1 MAKNKKAT
9 LDVKAPVDA
18 KDVASNI
25 VKMPVSQYLRKNNY
39 AYMVYTNTDRAIP
52 LVSSGVKP
60 GAQRLL
66 YSMMQDGVLPDASP
80 QKSAK
85 LTSSATGNYHPHGQ
99 SAMYGTLAT
108 LASDYGRL
116 KLIEGIGSFG
126 MTPGDT
132 PAADRYTEARLDEV
146 GYDIVREVKDGATPM
161 RATYDNKRQEPW
173 YLPSTYP
180 VLLMMGAMGI
190 GEGWSTNTPAH
201 NPREVIAAVKLVLEN
216 PDATTDDIL
225 EVMPGPDWG
234 TGGTII
240 GDISGIKEY
249 YETGRGKLTVRANY
263 TITNKKIR
271 FTEIPPGVL
280 VPTLIEGKKKGD
292 KPRPGLNDLVRQGV
306 IAGVSDTADH
316 SDLDKGLAI
325 DVIVKRGHTPES
337 VLEELFRH
345 TDLETTYAASIVALD
360 NDLTPRWWSVREL
373 IDSFIELRDGV
384 IINRSLH
391 ELKNLDD
398 KLLRQQAI
406 AVIALDKES
415 VARILLDSDDKQTA
429 KQQLLDKEFVIDKK
443 HQELFEGRGSFIL
456 NEEQAEYV
464 VNMPMYRLTKAD
476 TLEALSNL
484 QKTLDRIEYL
494 ETIVQDND
502 IRRGIISE
510 ELDETLKLFDDPW
523 YDRRTV
529 IDETINPVS
538 RAEDMPDD
546 EKLRTLWKLDTEL
559 HILGEKGRVIPDGHL
574 VWAGFSDGKVKMF
587 EGGGLPGTIV
597 DKPIAPKVDEV
608 IASGVINPETQDIVF
623 VTRGKN
629 KQNTAKI
636 LRLDPTGVSVQGIAG
651 NGVAGIKILEGD
663 EIVSVMSVNKADQL
677 LIMSE
682 TSHKVVPVSEIPYK
696 GRGAQGVGVFKL
708 AGKDGGVIAVEHGP
722 GFTVNGKDPK
732 VGAYQSTPV
741 RKVAESFEKLKVS
754 DVQTT

>member
-1 MAKNKKAT
+1 MAKSKKSS
-9 LDVKAPVDA
+9 LDMKSPVNHRDA
-18 KDVASNI
+18 ASNI

-146 GYDIVREVKDGATPM
+146 GYDIVREVKDGAVPM

-173 YLPSTYP
+173 YLPATFP
-180 VLLMMGAMGI
+180 VLLSMGAMGI

-216 PDATTDDIL
+216 PEATIDDIL

-240 GDISGIKEY
+240 GDTSGIKEY
-249 YETGRGKLTVRANY
+249 YETGRGKITVRANY

-325 DVIVKRGHTPES
+325 DVTVKRGHTPES
-337 VLEELFRH
+337 VLEDLFRY

-373 IDSFIELRDGV
+373 IDSFIELRDSV
-384 IINRSLH
+384 IISRSLY
-391 ELKNLDD
+391 ELKKLDD
-398 KLLRQQAI
+398 KMLRLQAI
-406 AVIALDKES
+406 AVIALDKET
-415 VARILLDSDDKQTA
+415 VARILLDSDNKQTA
-429 KQQLLDKEFVIDKK
+429 KQHLLDKKFLIDQQ
-443 HQELFEGRGSFIL
+443 HRELFEGETSFIL
-456 NEEQAEYV
+456 NDDQAEYV

-476 TLEALSNL
+476 TLEALTNL
-484 QKTLDRIEYL
+484 RKTLDRIAYL
-494 ETIVQDND
+494 ENLVQDD
-502 IRRGIISE
+502 ALRRTVIRE

-529 IDETINPVS
+529 IDETIRPVS

-546 EKLRTLWKLDTEL
+546 EKLRTMWKLDTEM

-574 VWAGFSDGKVKMF
+574 VWAGFNNGKVKLF

-597 DKPIAPKVDEV
+597 DKPVAPKIDEV

-623 VTRGKN
+623 VTKGTN
-629 KQNTAKI
+629 KQNTAKV
-636 LRLDPTGVSVQGIAG
+636 LRLDPSGISVQGIAG
-651 NGVAGIKILEGD
+651 NGVAGIKLLEGD
-663 EIVSVMSVNKADQL
+663 EVTAVMAVNKSDQL

-682 TSHKVVPVSEIPYK
+682 TSYKVLPVSEVPYK

-708 AGKDGGVIAVEHGP
+708 VGKDSGVLAVEHGL
-722 GFTVNGKDPK
+722 GFVVNGSEPK
-732 VGAYQSTPV
+732 VGTYQSTPV
-741 RKVAESFEKLKVS
+741 RKVAESFEKAKPTGV
-754 DVQTT
+754 

>member
-9 LDVKAPVDA
+9 LDVKAPVDV

-216 PDATTDDIL
+216 PNATTDDIL

-292 KPRPGLNDLVRQGV
+292 KPRPGLNDLVRQGI

-337 VLEELFRH
+337 VLEDLFRH

-429 KQQLLDKEFVIDKK
+429 KQQLLDKEFIIEKK

-484 QKTLDRIEYL
+484 QKTLDRIDYL

-502 IRRGIISE
+502 IRRRIIGE

-636 LRLDPTGVSVQGIAG
+636 LRLDPSGVSVQGIAG

-663 EIVSVMSVNKADQL
+663 EIVSVMAVNKADQL

-708 AGKDGGVIAVEHGP
+708 AGKDGGVMAVEHGP
-722 GFTVNGKDPK
+722 GFVVNGKEPK

-741 RKVAESFEKLKVS
+741 RKVAESFEKLKAS
-754 DVQTT
+754 DVKEN

>member
-1 MAKNKKAT
+1 MAKSKKSS
-9 LDVKAPVDA
+9 LDMKSPVKHR
-18 KDVASNI
+18 DVASNI

-146 GYDIVREVKDGATPM
+146 GYDIVREVKDGAVPM

-173 YLPSTYP
+173 YLPATFP
-180 VLLMMGAMGI
+180 VLLSMGAMGI

-216 PDATTDDIL
+216 PEATTDDIL

-240 GDISGIKEY
+240 GDTSGIKEY
-249 YETGRGKLTVRANY
+249 YETGRGKITVRANY

-325 DVIVKRGHTPES
+325 DVTVKRGHTPES
-337 VLEELFRH
+337 VLEDLFRH

-360 NDLTPRWWSVREL
+360 NDLNPRWWSVREL
-373 IDSFIELRDGV
+373 IDSFIELRDSV

-391 ELKNLDD
+391 ELKNLDE
-398 KLLRQQAI
+398 KMLRQQAI
-406 AVIALDKES
+406 AVIALDKET
-415 VARILLDSDDKQTA
+415 VARILLDSDNKQTA
-429 KQQLLDKEFVIDKK
+429 KQQLLDKEFLIDQQ
-443 HQELFEGRGSFIL
+443 HRELFEGETSFIL
-456 NEEQAEYV
+456 NDEQAEYV

-476 TLEALSNL
+476 TLEALTNL

-494 ETIVQDND
+494 ENLVQDD
-502 IRRGIISE
+502 DLRRTVICE

-529 IDETINPVS
+529 IDETISPVS

-546 EKLRTLWKLDTEL
+546 EKLRTLWKLDTEM
-559 HILGEKGRVIPDGHL
+559 HILGEKGRIIPDGHL
-574 VWAGFSDGKVKMF
+574 VWAGFSNGKAKLF

-597 DKPIAPKVDEV
+597 DKPVAPKIDEV
-608 IASGVINPETQDIVF
+608 VASGVINPETQDIVF

-629 KQNTAKI
+629 KQNTAKV
-636 LRLDPTGVSVQGIAG
+636 LRLDSSGISVQGIAG
-651 NGVAGIKILEGD
+651 NGVAGIKLLDGD
-663 EIVSVMSVNKADQL
+663 EIVAVMAVNKSDQL

-682 TSHKVVPVSEIPYK
+682 TSYKVLPVSEVPYK

-708 AGKDGGVIAVEHGP
+708 VGNDSGVLAVEHGL
-722 GFTVNGKDPK
+722 GFVVNGSEPK
-732 VGAYQSTPV
+732 VGTYQSTPV
-741 RKVAESFEKLKVS
+741 RKVAESFEKAKPTGV
-754 DVQTT
+754 

>member
-1 MAKNKKAT
+1 MAKSKKSS
-9 LDVKAPVDA
+9 LDMKSPVNHRDA
-18 KDVASNI
+18 ASNI

-146 GYDIVREVKDGATPM
+146 GYDIVREVKDGAVPM

-173 YLPSTYP
+173 YLPATFP
-180 VLLMMGAMGI
+180 VLLSMGAMGI

-216 PDATTDDIL
+216 PEATIDDIL

-240 GDISGIKEY
+240 GDTSGIKEY
-249 YETGRGKLTVRANY
+249 YETGRGKITVRANY

-325 DVIVKRGHTPES
+325 DVTVKRGHTPES
-337 VLEELFRH
+337 VLEDLFRH

-373 IDSFIELRDGV
+373 IDSFIELRDSV

-398 KLLRQQAI
+398 KMLRQQAI
-406 AVIALDKES
+406 AVIALDKET
-415 VARILLDSDDKQTA
+415 VARILLDSDNKQTA
-429 KQQLLDKEFVIDKK
+429 KQHLLDKKFLIDQQ
-443 HQELFEGRGSFIL
+443 HRELFEGETSFIL
-456 NEEQAEYV
+456 NDDQAEYV

-476 TLEALSNL
+476 TLEALTNL
-484 QKTLDRIEYL
+484 RKTLDRIAYL
-494 ETIVQDND
+494 ENLVQDD
-502 IRRGIISE
+502 ALRRTVIRE

-529 IDETINPVS
+529 IDETIRPVS

-546 EKLRTLWKLDTEL
+546 EKLRTMWKLDTEM

-574 VWAGFSDGKVKMF
+574 VWAGFNNGKVKLF

-597 DKPIAPKVDEV
+597 DKPVAPKIDEV

-623 VTRGKN
+623 VTKGTN
-629 KQNTAKI
+629 KQNTAKV
-636 LRLDPTGVSVQGIAG
+636 LRLDPSGISVQGIAG
-651 NGVAGIKILEGD
+651 NGVAGIKLLEGD
-663 EIVSVMSVNKADQL
+663 EVTAVMAVNKSDQV

-682 TSHKVVPVSEIPYK
+682 TSYKVLPVSEVPYK

-708 AGKDGGVIAVEHGP
+708 VGKDSGVLAVEHGL
-722 GFTVNGKDPK
+722 GFVVNGSEPK
-732 VGAYQSTPV
+732 VGTYQSTPV
-741 RKVAESFEKLKVS
+741 RKVAESFEKAKPTGV
-754 DVQTT
+754 

>member
-1 MAKNKKAT
+1 MAKTKKAT
-9 LDVKAPVDA
+9 LDVKTPVDA

-66 YSMMQDGVLPDASP
+66 YSMMQDGVLPNASP
-80 QKSAK
+80 HKSAK
-85 LTSSATGNYHPHGQ
+85 ITSAATGNYHPHGDT
-99 SAMYGTLAT
+99 AMYGTLAT
-108 LASDYGRL
+108 LASDYSRL
-116 KLIEGIGSFG
+116 RLIEGIGSFG

-146 GYDIVREVKDGATPM
+146 GYDIVREVKDGAVPM

-173 YLPSTYP
+173 YLPATFP
-180 VLLMMGAMGI
+180 VLLSMGAMGI

-216 PDATTDDIL
+216 PDTTTDDIL

-240 GDISGIKEY
+240 GDVSGIKEY
-249 YETGRGKLTVRANY
+249 YETGRGKITVRANY

-271 FTEIPPGVL
+271 FNEIPPGVL

-325 DVIVKRGHTPES
+325 DVTVKRGHTPES
-337 VLEELFRH
+337 VLEDLFRH

-373 IDSFIELRDGV
+373 IDSFIELRDSV

-391 ELKNLDD
+391 ELKNLDE
-398 KLLRQQAI
+398 KMLRQQAI
-406 AVIALDKES
+406 AVIALDKET
-415 VARILLDSDDKQTA
+415 VARILLDSDNKQTA
-429 KQQLLDKEFVIDKK
+429 KQHLLDKEFLIDKK
-443 HQELFEGRGSFIL
+443 HRALFEGETSFIL
-456 NEEQAEYV
+456 NDEQAEYV

-476 TLEALSNL
+476 TLEALTNL

-494 ETIVQDND
+494 EALVQDDALRRNV
-502 IRRGIISE
+502 IRE

-529 IDETINPVS
+529 IDETISPVS

-546 EKLRTLWKLDTEL
+546 EKLRTMWKLDTEM

-574 VWAGFSDGKVKMF
+574 VWAGFSDGKVKLF

-597 DKPIAPKVDEV
+597 DKPVAPKIDKVL
-608 IASGVINPETQDIVF
+608 ATGVINPELQDVVF

-636 LRLDPTGVSVQGIAG
+636 LRLDPSAISVQGIAG

-663 EIVSVMSVNKADQL
+663 EIVSVMAVNKADQL

-732 VGAYQSTPV
+732 VGSYQSTPV
-741 RKVAESFEKLKVS
+741 RKVAESFEKLKSSEV
-754 DVQTT
+754 

>member
-1 MAKNKKAT
+1 MAKSKKAK
-9 LDVKAPVDA
+9 LDVKAPVKHA
-18 KDVASNI
+18 DVASNV

-146 GYDIVREVKDGATPM
+146 GYDIVREVKAGAVPM

-173 YLPSTYP
+173 YLPATFP
-180 VLLMMGAMGI
+180 VLLSMGAMGI

-216 PDATTDDIL
+216 PEATIDDIL

-240 GDISGIKEY
+240 GDTSGIKEY
-249 YETGRGKLTVRANY
+249 YETGRGKITVRANY

-325 DVIVKRGHTPES
+325 DVTVKRGHTPES
-337 VLEELFRH
+337 VLEDLFRH

-373 IDSFIELRDGV
+373 IDSFIELRDSV
-384 IINRSLH
+384 IISRSLY

-398 KLLRQQAI
+398 KMLRQQAI
-406 AVIALDKES
+406 AVIALDKET
-415 VARILLDSDDKQTA
+415 VARILLDSDNKQTA
-429 KQQLLDKEFVIDKK
+429 KQHLLDKKFLIDQQ
-443 HQELFEGRGSFIL
+443 HRELFEGETSFIL
-456 NEEQAEYV
+456 NDDQAEYV

-476 TLEALSNL
+476 TLEALTNL
-484 QKTLDRIEYL
+484 RKTLDRIAYL
-494 ETIVQDND
+494 ENLVQDD
-502 IRRGIISE
+502 ALRRTVIRE
-510 ELDETLKLFDDPW
+510 ELDKTLKLFDDPW

-529 IDETINPVS
+529 IDETIRPVS

-546 EKLRTLWKLDTEL
+546 EKLRTMWKLDTEM

-574 VWAGFSDGKVKMF
+574 VWAGFNNGKVKLF

-597 DKPIAPKVDEV
+597 DKPVAPKIDEV

-623 VTRGKN
+623 VTKGTN
-629 KQNTAKI
+629 KQNTAKV
-636 LRLDPTGVSVQGIAG
+636 LRLDPSGISVQGIAG
-651 NGVAGIKILEGD
+651 NGVAGIKLLEGD
-663 EIVSVMSVNKADQL
+663 EVTAVMAVNKSDQV

-682 TSHKVVPVSEIPYK
+682 TSYKVLPVSEVPYK

-708 AGKDGGVIAVEHGP
+708 VGKDSGVLAVEHGL
-722 GFTVNGKDPK
+722 GFVVNGSEPK
-732 VGAYQSTPV
+732 VGTYQSTPV
-741 RKVAESFEKLKVS
+741 RKVAESFEKAKPTGV
-754 DVQTT
+754 

>member
-1 MAKNKKAT
+1 MAKTKKST
-9 LDVKAPVDA
+9 LDVKAPIKLEDA
-18 KDVASNI
+18 ASSI

-66 YSMMQDGVLPDASP
+66 YSMMQDGVVPDASP

-85 LTSSATGNYHPHGQ
+85 LTSAATGNYHPHGQ

-180 VLLMMGAMGI
+180 VLLMMGATGI

-292 KPRPGLNDLVRQGV
+292 NPRPGLNDLVRQGI

-325 DVIVKRGHTPES
+325 DVVVKRGHTPES

-384 IINRSLH
+384 IINRSLD
-391 ELKNLDD
+391 ELKNLDE
-398 KLLRQQAI
+398 KMLRQQATT
-406 AVIALDKES
+406 VIALNKET
-415 VARILLDSDDKQTA
+415 VARILLDSDDKQGA
-429 KQQLLDKEFVIDKK
+429 KQELLDKEFEIEKENQ
-443 HQELFEGRGSFIL
+443 HLFEGESVFRL
-456 NEEQAEYV
+456 NDDQAEYV

-476 TLEALSNL
+476 TLEALTNL

-494 ETIVQDND
+494 ETIVQDGD
-502 IRRGIISE
+502 MRRGIIGD
-510 ELDETLKLFDDPW
+510 ELDETLKLFEDPW
-523 YDRRTV
+523 YDRRTT
-529 IDETINPVS
+529 IDETISPVS

-546 EKLRTLWKLDTEL
+546 EKLRTLWKLDTEM
-559 HILGEKGRVIPDGHL
+559 HVLGERGRVIPDGHL
-574 VWAGFSDGKVKMF
+574 VWAGFRDGKIKLF
-587 EGGGLPGTIV
+587 EGRGLPGTIV
-597 DKPIAPKVDEV
+597 DKPVAPKIDEV
-608 IASGVINPETQDIVF
+608 IATGVINPETQDIVI
-623 VTRGKN
+623 VT
-629 KQNTAKI
+629 
-636 LRLDPTGVSVQGIAG
+636 
-651 NGVAGIKILEGD
+651 
-663 EIVSVMSVNKADQL
+663 
-677 LIMSE
+677 
-682 TSHKVVPVSEIPYK
+682 PVSYTHLTLPTIYS
-696 GRGAQGVGVFKL
+696 V
-708 AGKDGGVIAVEHGP
+708 
-722 GFTVNGKDPK
+722 
-732 VGAYQSTPV
+732 
-741 RKVAESFEKLKVS
+741 
-754 DVQTT
+754 

>member
-1 MAKNKKAT
+1 MAKTKKTT
-9 LDVKAPVDA
+9 LDVKAPIKLEDA
-18 KDVASNI
+18 ASNI

-85 LTSSATGNYHPHGQ
+85 LTSAATGNYHPHGQ

-180 VLLMMGAMGI
+180 VLLMMGATGI

-292 KPRPGLNDLVRQGV
+292 NPRPGLNDLVRQGV

-325 DVIVKRGHTPES
+325 DVVVKRGHTPES

-391 ELKNLDD
+391 ELKNLDE
-398 KLLRQQAI
+398 KMLRQQAT
-406 AVIALDKES
+406 AVIALNKEV
-415 VARILLDSDDKQTA
+415 VARILLDSDDKQNA
-429 KQQLLDKEFVIDKK
+429 KQELLDKEFEIEKENQ
-443 HQELFEGRGSFIL
+443 HLFEGESAFRLSDD
-456 NEEQAEYV
+456 QAEYV

-476 TLEALSNL
+476 TLEALTNL

-494 ETIVQDND
+494 ETIVQDGD
-502 IRRGIISE
+502 MRRGIMGD

-523 YDRRTV
+523 YDRRTI
-529 IDETINPVS
+529 IDETISPVS

-546 EKLRTLWKLDTEL
+546 EKLRTLWKLDTEMYV
-559 HILGEKGRVIPDGHL
+559 LGEKGRVIPDGHL
-574 VWAGFSDGKVKMF
+574 VWAGFSDGKVKLF
-587 EGGGLPGTIV
+587 GGGGLPGTIV
-597 DKPIAPKVDEV
+597 DKPVAPKIDQI
-608 IASGVINPETQDIVF
+608 IATGVINPETQDIVF

-629 KQNTAKI
+629 KQNTAKV
-636 LRLDPTGVSVQGIAG
+636 LRLDPSGVSIQGIAG
-651 NGVAGIKILEGD
+651 NGVAGIKLLEGD
-663 EIVSVMSVNKADQL
+663 EVVAVMAVNRAEQL
-677 LIMSE
+677 LLMSE
-682 TSHKVVPVSEIPYK
+682 TSHKVLPVSEVPYK
-696 GRGAQGVGVFKL
+696 GRGAQGVGAFKL
-708 AGKDGGVIAVEHGP
+708 AGKDGGVLAVEHAP
-722 GFTVNGKDPK
+722 GFSVNGGDPK
-732 VGAYQSTPV
+732 VGSYQSTPV
-741 RKVAESFEKLKVS
+741 RKIAESFEKLKSSEVGS
-754 DVQTT
+754 E

>member
-1 MAKNKKAT
+1 MANSKKVK
-9 LDVKAPVDA
+9 LDVKAPVEHV
-18 KDVASNI
+18 DVASNI
-25 VKMPVSQYLRKNNY
+25 VRMPVSQYLRKNNY

-146 GYDIVREVKDGATPM
+146 GYDIVREVKDGAVPM

-173 YLPSTYP
+173 YLPATFP
-180 VLLMMGAMGI
+180 VLLSMGAMGI

-201 NPREVIAAVKLVLEN
+201 NPREVIAAVKLVLDN
-216 PDATTDDIL
+216 PDTTTDDIL

-240 GDISGIKEY
+240 GDTSGIKEY
-249 YETGRGKLTVRANY
+249 YETGRGKITVRANY

-292 KPRPGLNDLVRQGV
+292 KPKPGLNDLVRQGV
-306 IAGVSDTADH
+306 IAGVSDTANH

-325 DVIVKRGHTPES
+325 DVTVKRGHTPES
-337 VLEELFRH
+337 VLEDLFQH

-373 IDSFIELRDGV
+373 IDSFIELRDSV
-384 IINRSLH
+384 IISRSLY

-398 KLLRQQAI
+398 KMLRQQAI
-406 AVIALDKES
+406 AVIALDKET
-415 VARILLDSDDKQTA
+415 VARILLDSDNKQTA
-429 KQQLLDKEFVIDKK
+429 KQQLLDKEFLIDQK
-443 HQELFEGRGSFIL
+443 HRELFEGETSFIL
-456 NEEQAEYV
+456 NDEQAEYV

-476 TLEALSNL
+476 TLEALTNL
-484 QKTLDRIEYL
+484 RKTLDRIEYL
-494 ETIVQDND
+494 ENLVQDD
-502 IRRGIISE
+502 ELRRTVIRE

-529 IDETINPVS
+529 IDETIRPVS

-546 EKLRTLWKLDTEL
+546 EKLRTMWKLDTEM

-574 VWAGFSDGKVKMF
+574 VWAGFNNGKVKLF

-597 DKPIAPKVDEV
+597 DKPVAPKIDEV

-623 VTRGKN
+623 VTKGTN
-629 KQNTAKI
+629 KQNTAKV
-636 LRLDPTGVSVQGIAG
+636 LRLDPSGISVQGIAG
-651 NGVAGIKILEGD
+651 NGVAGIKLLDGD
-663 EIVSVMSVNKADQL
+663 EVTAVMAVNKSDQL

-682 TSHKVVPVSEIPYK
+682 TSYKVLPVSEVPYK

-708 AGKDGGVIAVEHGP
+708 VGKDSGVLAVEHGL
-722 GFTVNGKDPK
+722 GFVVNGSEPK
-732 VGAYQSTPV
+732 VGTYQSTPV
-741 RKVAESFEKLKVS
+741 RKVAESFEKAKPTGV
-754 DVQTT
+754 

>member
-1 MAKNKKAT
+1 MAKKKKTT
-9 LDVKAPVDA
+9 LETKPPVNPD
-18 KDVASNI
+18 DVATKL
-25 VKMPVSQYLRKNNY
+25 VEMPVSKYLRKNNY
-39 AYMVYTNTDRAIP
+39 AYMLYTNTDRAIP
-52 LVSSGVKP
+52 LASSGVKP

-66 YSMMQDGVLPDASP
+66 YSMMQDGVLPNASP

-85 LTSSATGNYHPHGQ
+85 ITSAATGNYHPHGQ
-99 SAMYGTLAT
+99 SAMYGTLTT
-108 LASDYGRL
+108 LASEYGRL
-116 KLIEGIGSFG
+116 RLIEGIGSFG

-146 GYDIVREVKDGATPM
+146 GYDIVREVNDGAVPM
-161 RATYDNKRQEPW
+161 RPTYDNKRQEPW
-173 YLPSTYP
+173 YLPATYP
-180 VLLMMGAMGI
+180 VLLMLGAMGI

-201 NPREVIAAVKLVLEN
+201 NPREVIAAVKLVLNN
-216 PDATTDDIL
+216 PDTTIDDIL

-240 GDISGIKEY
+240 GDVSGIKEY

-292 KPRPGLNDLVRQGV
+292 KPKPGLNDLVRQGV
-306 IAGVSDTADH
+306 IPGISDTADH

-325 DVIVKRGHTPES
+325 DIMVKRGHKPED
-337 VLEELFRH
+337 VLEEIFRH
-345 TDLETTYAASIVALD
+345 TDLESTYAASIVALD
-360 NDLTPRWWSVREL
+360 DDLTPRWWGVRDL
-373 IDSFIELRDGV
+373 IDHFIGLRDSV

-391 ELKNLDD
+391 ELKGLDV
-398 KLLRQQAI
+398 KMVRQQAI
-406 AVIALDKES
+406 AVVALDKEV
-415 VARILLDSDDKQTA
+415 VARILLDADNKQSA
-429 KQQLLDKEFVIDKK
+429 KQDILSRDFNIPDEYLD
-443 HQELFEGRGSFIL
+443 LFDNDPVFHL
-456 NEEQAEYV
+456 DDDQAEYV
-464 VNMPMYRLTKAD
+464 VNMPMYRLTKSD
-476 TLEALSNL
+476 TLEAVANL
-484 QKTLDRIEYL
+484 RKTLDRIL
-494 ETIVQDND
+494 ELEDIVQND
-502 IRRGIISE
+502 DLRKTIIRD

-529 IDETINPVS
+529 IDETISPVS
-538 RAEDMPDD
+538 RPEDMPDD
-546 EKLRTLWKLDTEL
+546 EKLRTLWKIDTEM

-574 VWAGFSDGKVKMF
+574 VWAGFNDGKVKLF

-597 DKPIAPKVDEV
+597 DKPVAPKIDQV
-608 IASGVINPETQDIVF
+608 IATGVINLELQDIVF
-623 VTRGKN
+623 VTKGTN

-636 LRLDPTGVSVQGIAG
+636 LRLDPSAISVQGIAG
-651 NGVAGIKILEGD
+651 NGVAGIKLLEGD
-663 EIVSVMSVNKADQL
+663 DVVAVMAVNKDEQL

-708 AGKDGGVIAVEHGP
+708 VGKDSGVLAVEHGP
-722 GFTVNGKDPK
+722 GFTVNGSSSK
-732 VGAYQSTPV
+732 VGTYQSTPV

-754 DVQTT
+754 DVVSE

>member
-1 MAKNKKAT
+1 MAKTKKTT
-9 LDVKAPVDA
+9 LDVKAPIKLEDA
-18 KDVASNI
+18 ASNI

-85 LTSSATGNYHPHGQ
+85 LTSAATGNYHPHGQ

-180 VLLMMGAMGI
+180 VLLMMGATGI

-201 NPREVIAAVKLVLEN
+201 NPREVIAAVKLVLKN

-292 KPRPGLNDLVRQGV
+292 NPRPGLNDLVRQGV

-325 DVIVKRGHTPES
+325 DVVVKRGHTPES

-384 IINRSLH
+384 IINRSLY
-391 ELKNLDD
+391 ELKNLDE
-398 KLLRQQAI
+398 KMLRQQAT
-406 AVIALDKES
+406 AVIALNKEV
-415 VARILLDSDDKQTA
+415 VARILLDSEDKQGA
-429 KQQLLDKEFVIDKK
+429 KQELLDKTFPIEKEN
-443 HQELFEGRGSFIL
+443 HHLFEGESVFRL
-456 NEEQAEYV
+456 NDDQAEYV

-476 TLEALSNL
+476 TLEALTSL

-494 ETIVQDND
+494 ETIVQDGD
-502 IRRGIISE
+502 MRRGIIGD

-523 YDRRTV
+523 YDRRTI
-529 IDETINPVS
+529 IDETISPVS

-546 EKLRTLWKLDTEL
+546 EKLRTLWKLDTEM
-559 HILGEKGRVIPDGHL
+559 HVLGEKGRVIPDGHL
-574 VWAGFSDGKVKMF
+574 VWAGFSDGKVKLF
-587 EGGGLPGTIV
+587 GGGGLPGAIV
-597 DKPIAPKVDEV
+597 DKPVAPKIDQI
-608 IASGVINPETQDIVF
+608 IATGVINPETQDIVF

-629 KQNTAKI
+629 KQNTAKV
-636 LRLDPTGVSVQGIAG
+636 LRLDPSAVSVQGIAG
-651 NGVAGIKILEGD
+651 NGVAGIKLLEGD
-663 EIVSVMSVNKADQL
+663 EVVAVMAVNRAEQL
-677 LIMSE
+677 LLMSE
-682 TSHKVVPVSEIPYK
+682 TSHKVIPVSEVPYK
-696 GRGAQGVGVFKL
+696 GRGAQGVGAFKL
-708 AGKDGGVIAVEHGP
+708 AGKDGEVLAVEHAP
-722 GFTVNGKDPK
+722 GFSVNGASPK
-732 VGAYQSTPV
+732 VGTYQSTPV
-741 RKVAESFEKLKVS
+741 RKIAESFERLKSSEVES
-754 DVQTT
+754 A

>member
-9 LDVKAPVDA
+9 LDVKAPVDV

-216 PDATTDDIL
+216 PNATTDDIL

-292 KPRPGLNDLVRQGV
+292 KPRPGLNDLVRQGI

-337 VLEELFRH
+337 VLEDLFRH

-391 ELKNLDD
+391 ELKNLDE

-429 KQQLLDKEFVIDKK
+429 KQQLLDKQFIIEKK

-484 QKTLDRIEYL
+484 QKTLDRIDYL
-494 ETIVQDND
+494 ETIVQDNG
-502 IRRGIISE
+502 IRRGIIGE

-629 KQNTAKI
+629 KQNTAKV
-636 LRLDPTGVSVQGIAG
+636 LRLDPSGVSVQGIAG

-663 EIVSVMSVNKADQL
+663 EVVSVMAVNKADQL

-722 GFTVNGKDPK
+722 GFTVNGKEPK
-732 VGAYQSTPV
+732 VGSYQSTPV
-741 RKVAESFEKLKVS
+741 RKVAESFETLKVS
-754 DVQTT
+754 DVQTA